1 MLFRTIALILV
12 VAHIQGETLHGKKVI
27 RASFDRIEGDFAVV
41 YYDHDEDDDD
51 DHHYNKFDVPLELL
65 KDAKPGMRLKL
76 HIENDQIK
84 RIEIDKEATE
94 GARDRIHKKYER
106 LRQGRHLR

>member
-1 MLFRTIALILV
+1 M
-12 VAHIQGETLHGKKVI
+12 EKKVI
-27 RASFDRIEGDFAVV
+27 RASLDRIEGDFAVV
-41 YYDHDEDDDD
+41 YSDHDEDDD
-51 DHHYNKFDVPLELL
+51 HHHNKFDVPLELL

-94 GARDRIHKKYER
+94 GARDRIYKKYER

>member
-12 VAHIQGETLHGKKVI
+12 VAHIQGETLHEKKVI

-41 YYDHDEDDDD
+41 YSDHDEDDD
-51 DHHYNKFDVPLELL
+51 HHNNNKFDVPLELL

-84 RIEIDKEATE
+84 RIEIDKETTE
-94 GARDRIHKKYER
+94 RARDRIHKKYER

>member
-1 MLFRTIALILV
+1 M
-12 VAHIQGETLHGKKVI
+12 KKVI
-27 RASFDRIEGDFAVV
+27 RASFDRIEGEFAVV
-41 YYDHDEDDDD
+41 YSDHDEDDD
-51 DHHYNKFDVPLELL
+51 HHNKFDVPLELL

-84 RIEIDKEATE
+84 HIEVDKESTYR
-94 GARDRIHKKYER
+94 ARDRIHKKYER

>member
-41 YYDHDEDDDD
+41 YYDHDEDD
-51 DHHYNKFDVPLELL
+51 HHHHNKFDVPLELL

-94 GARDRIHKKYER
+94 RARDRIRKKYER

>member
-12 VAHIQGETLHGKKVI
+12 VAHIQGGTLHGKKVI

-41 YYDHDEDDDD
+41 YSDHDEDDD
-51 DHHYNKFDVPLELL
+51 HHHHNNKFDVPLELL
-65 KDAKPGMRLKL
+65 KEAKPGMRLKL

-84 RIEIDKEATE
+84 RIEIDKEETE
-94 GARDRIHKKYER
+94 RARDRIRKKYER

>member
-41 YYDHDEDDDD
+41 YSDHDEDDD
-51 DHHYNKFDVPLELL
+51 HHHNKFDVPLELL
-65 KDAKPGMRLKL
+65 KDAKPGMRLQL

-84 RIEIDKEATE
+84 RIEIDKVATE